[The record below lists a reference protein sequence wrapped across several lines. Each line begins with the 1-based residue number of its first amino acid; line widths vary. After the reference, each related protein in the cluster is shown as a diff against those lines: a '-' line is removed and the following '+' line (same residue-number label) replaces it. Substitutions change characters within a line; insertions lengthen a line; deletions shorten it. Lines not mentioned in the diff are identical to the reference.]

1 MFQGVEGKTKST
13 KWFYDSGCSSIC
25 MKTFIPLTEYDSTLL
40 QRGPFNI
47 GGVGGLKVMAND
59 EYLISVK
66 RFDGRMQHFQGVT
79 MDTITTEFPQVNL
92 EKATCEVKQSD
103 PTNIALQNCSVPPS
117 VGGEV
122 DVLVGIPYNSS
133 FPELIH
139 MLDCGLAIYRCR
151 LASHDKRW
159 NALLGGSHESFE
171 CLAEKSGNVS
181 HLLANFVDGLKMFRT
196 CGPPKLERCPMTIQE
211 ELFAKVLNARHT
223 EVKEIRDLVTMEIAE
238 ENIANCLADNS
249 VDSIR
254 HQVCK
259 QGEKSKEN
267 IITVTYCQDCSSIDL
282 NSSSNLK
289 AMTSE
294 DRIWELKG
302 VLKQV
307 EKSGLD
313 VDYRFVRCRSCSQ
326 SRDADMNDKISLRE
340 EQELQQ
346 CRDSVELDKVN
357 RKVRVSLPLR
367 GPERDFLVSNRASA
381 EQTLVQQ
388 CKKYAGDTETKN
400 AILKAF
406 KKMMDPGFLV
416 FLEDLDEDTRL
427 KFM

>member
-103 PTNIALQNCSVPPS
+103 PTNTALQNCSVPPS

-151 LASHDKRW
+151 LASYDKRW

-181 HLLANFVDGLKMFRT
+181 HLLANFVDGLKT
-196 CGPPKLERCPMTIQE
+196 T
-211 ELFAKVLNARHT
+211 
-223 EVKEIRDLVTMEIAE
+223 VKT
-238 ENIANCLADNS
+238 
-249 VDSIR
+249 
-254 HQVCK
+254 
-259 QGEKSKEN
+259 
-267 IITVTYCQDCSSIDL
+267 TVTYCQDCSSIDL
-282 NSSSNLK
+282 NSSLNLK

-302 VLKQV
+302 VIKQV

-326 SRDADMNDKISLRE
+326 CRDADMNDKISLRE

-406 KKMMDPGFLV
+406 KKMMDHGFLV